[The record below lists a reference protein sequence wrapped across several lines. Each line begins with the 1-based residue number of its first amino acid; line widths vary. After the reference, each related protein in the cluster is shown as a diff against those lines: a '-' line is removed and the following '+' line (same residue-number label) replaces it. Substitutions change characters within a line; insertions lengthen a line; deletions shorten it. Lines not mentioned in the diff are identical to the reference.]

1 MTNTTETCQERAM
14 RESKDT
20 GPAANFNRASAGY
33 CPDVLLAMLASLP
46 GADGFYTYSGN
57 RTADTVI
64 GHRDNH
70 LGDYHDA
77 MIRGAATRLRGYG
90 LRVRVA
96 RQNGKADR
104 LTVYGP
110 KQGGSDGRYSA

>member
-33 CPDVLLAMLASLP
+33 SNDVLLAMLASLP
-46 GADGFYTYSGN
+46 EAEGFWCEPGN

-70 LGDYHDA
+70 LGEYHTA

-96 RQNGKADR
+96 RGASH

>member
-1 MTNTTETCQERAM
+1 MTNPTYPAETCQERAV

-33 CPDVLLAMLASLP
+33 CDDVLVAMLASLP
-46 GADGFYTYSGN
+46 GAEGFYTYSAN
-57 RTADTVI
+57 RAADTVI
-64 GHRDNH
+64 AHRDNH
-70 LGDYHDA
+70 LGEYHEA
-77 MIRGAATRLRGYG
+77 MIRGAARRLRGYG

-96 RQNGKADR
+96 RGAES

-110 KQGGSDGRYSA
+110 KTGGSDGRYSA